1 MYAPPALCLSSCSP
15 LPSRIPHIAS
25 DMVRSALFLFVRM
38 AVVLLAVVAL
48 AAFPAISAPAG
59 NIRMAG
65 HEYCISTPDAS
76 MVAGTQLKLASCI
89 STATSQL
96 FTFSSSDGSVCPQ
109 AAPAMCIQGAS
120 EYGTFLTL
128 QSCNGGAN
136 QSFDFLLNGF
146 MVLSSNPNFQVI
158 TDATHIEAGVNL
170 QMWLIVTDL
179 TINQHWQAPWTTEF
193 RQTHAHTRTDAQRT
207 ASDARAHCCSC

>member
-1 MYAPPALCLSSCSP
+1 
-15 LPSRIPHIAS
+15 
-25 DMVRSALFLFVRM
+25 MVRSALFLSVRM

-48 AAFPAISAPAG
+48 VALPALAAPAG

-65 HEYCISTPDAS
+65 HEYCISMPGAS
-76 MVAGTQLKLASCI
+76 MAAGTQLKLASCI
-89 STATSQL
+89 STTTSQL
-96 FTFSSSDGSVCPQ
+96 FTFSFSDGSVRPQ
-109 AAPAMCIQGAS
+109 AAPAMCMQGAP

-136 QSFDFLLNGF
+136 QRFDFLQNGF
-146 MVLSSNPNFQVI
+146 MVLSSNPNYQVI
-158 TDATHIEAGVNL
+158 TESTRIVEAGVNL
-170 QMWLIVTDL
+170 QMWLIVTSH
-179 TINQHWQAPWTTEF
+179 TVNQHWQAPWTTEF